1 MDWLTEYKIPIGKVM
16 KDFVDFLND
25 YFFWFFDGITIGLEF
40 VLEGMAAL
48 LLAVNPLLLIIAIA
62 GIAFYIHRSWK
73 LIALVIPSLLL
84 IINQGYWEDTIYT
97 LSLVT
102 WATLVCLA
110 IGIPIGIA
118 AAHRPKVW
126 AVLRPILD
134 MMQTLPTFVYLIP
147 ALVLFGLGMVPGLIA
162 TAIFAVAAP
171 IRMTYLG
178 VSSVPIPLIE
188 AAESFGATKKQ
199 LLWKV
204 EIPYALPTIMAGLT
218 QCIMLSLSMVVIA
231 SMVGADGLGIPVLRA
246 INTVNTAKGFEAGL
260 AIVIVAILMD
270 RICKRPEPTGKK
282 S

>member
-1 MDWLTEYKIPIGKVM
+1 MEWLTEHKIPIGKVM
-16 KDFVDFLND
+16 EDFVDFLND
-25 YFFWFFDGITIGLEF
+25 YFFWFFDGITVGLGF
-40 VLEGMAAL
+40 VLEGMAEM
-48 LLAVNPLLLIIAIA
+48 LISVHPFILVTAIA
-62 GIAFYIHRSWK
+62 AIGYYIHRSWK
-73 LIALVIPSLLL
+73 LVALVVPSLLL
-84 IINQGYWEDTIYT
+84 IINQGYWEDTLYT

-126 AVLRPILD
+126 AVLRPVLD

-147 ALVLFGLGMVPGLIA
+147 ALVLFGLGMVPGLFA

-171 IRMTYLG
+171 IRLTYLG
-178 VSSVPIPLIE
+178 VSSVPVPLIE
-188 AAESFGATKKQ
+188 AAESFGATKNQ

-204 EIPYALPTIMAGLT
+204 EIPHAMPTIMAGLT

-246 INTVNTAKGFEAGL
+246 INTVNTAKGFEAGI

-270 RICKRPEPTGKK
+270 RICKQPDRGGTQ
-282 S
+282 

>member
-1 MDWLTEYKIPIGKVM
+1 MEWLTDHKIPIGKVM

-25 YFFWFFDGITIGLEF
+25 YFFWFFDGITIGLGF
-40 VLEGMAAL
+40 VLEGMAEL
-48 LLAVNPLLLIIAIA
+48 LLAVNPFVLIVAIA
-62 GIAFYIHRSWK
+62 AIAFYIHRSWK
-73 LIALVIPSLLL
+73 LVVLVVPSLLF
-84 IINQGYWEDTIYT
+84 IINQGYWEDTLYT

-102 WATLVCLA
+102 WATLVCLI
-110 IGIPIGIA
+110 IGIPVGIA
-118 AAHRPKVW
+118 TAHRPKVW
-126 AVLRPILD
+126 AVMRPILD

-246 INTVNTAKGFEAGL
+246 INTVNTAKGFEAGI

-270 RICKRPEPTGKK
+270 RICKQPERGVK
-282 S
+282 

>member
-1 MDWLTEYKIPIGKVM
+1 MEWLTDHKIPIGKVM

-25 YFFWFFDGITIGLEF
+25 YFFWFFDGITIGLGF
-40 VLEGMAAL
+40 VLEGMAEL
-48 LLAVNPLLLIIAIA
+48 LLAVNPFVLIVAIA
-62 GIAFYIHRSWK
+62 AIAFYIHRSWK
-73 LIALVIPSLLL
+73 LVLLVVPSLLF
-84 IINQGYWEDTIYT
+84 IINQGYWEDTLYT

-102 WATLVCLA
+102 WATLVCLI
-110 IGIPIGIA
+110 IGIPVGIA
-118 AAHRPKVW
+118 TAHRPKVW
-126 AVLRPILD
+126 AVMRPILD

-246 INTVNTAKGFEAGL
+246 INTVNTAKGFEAGI

-270 RICKRPEPTGKK
+270 RICKQPERGVK
-282 S
+282 

>member
-1 MDWLTEYKIPIGKVM
+1 MEWLTDHKIPIGKVM

-25 YFFWFFDGITIGLEF
+25 YFFWFFDGVTIGLEF
-40 VLEGMAAL
+40 VLEGMAEL
-48 LLAVNPLLLIIAIA
+48 LLAANPFVLIIAIA
-62 GIAFYIHRSWK
+62 AISFYIHRSWK
-73 LIALVIPSLLL
+73 LVVLVVPSLLF
-84 IINQGYWEDTIYT
+84 IINQGYWEDTLYT

-102 WATLVCLA
+102 WATLVCLV
-110 IGIPIGIA
+110 IGIPVGIA
-118 AAHRPKVW
+118 TAHRPKVW
-126 AVLRPILD
+126 AVMRPILD

-246 INTVNTAKGFEAGL
+246 INTVNTAKGFEAGI

-270 RICKRPEPTGKK
+270 RICKRPERGVK
-282 S
+282 

>member
-1 MDWLTEYKIPIGKVM
+1 MEWLTDHKIPIGKVM

-25 YFFWFFDGITIGLEF
+25 YFFWFFDGLTVGLEF
-40 VLEGMAAL
+40 VLEGMAEL
-48 LLAVNPLLLIIAIA
+48 LLAANPFVLIAAIA
-62 GIAFYIHRSWK
+62 AISFYIHRSWK
-73 LIALVIPSLLL
+73 LVVLVVPSLLF
-84 IINQGYWEDTIYT
+84 IINQGYWEDTLYT

-102 WATLVCLA
+102 WATLVCLS
-110 IGIPIGIA
+110 IGIPVGIA
-118 AAHRPKVW
+118 TAHRPKVW
-126 AVLRPILD
+126 AVMRPILD

-246 INTVNTAKGFEAGL
+246 INTVNTAKGFEAGI

-270 RICKRPEPTGKK
+270 RICKQPERGGK
-282 S
+282 

>member
-1 MDWLTEYKIPIGKVM
+1 MDWLTEYKIPVGKVM

-40 VLEGMAAL
+40 VLEGTAEML
-48 LLAVNPLLLIIAIA
+48 LTVNPFVLIIAVA
-62 GIAFYIHRSWK
+62 AIAFYIHRSWK

-178 VSSVPIPLIE
+178 VSSVPVPLTE

-270 RICKRPEPTGKK
+270 RICKRPERAGKN

>member
-1 MDWLTEYKIPIGKVM
+1 MAWLTEHKIPIGKVM

-25 YFFWFFDGITIGLEF
+25 YFFWFFDGITIGLGF
-40 VLEGMAAL
+40 VLEGTADL
-48 LLAVNPLLLIIAIA
+48 LLAVNPFVLIAAIA
-62 GIAFYIHRSWK
+62 AITFYIHRSWK
-73 LIALVIPSLLL
+73 LVILVVPSLMF

-102 WATLVCLA
+102 WATVVCLA

-118 AAHRPKVW
+118 TAHRPKAW

-178 VSSVPIPLIE
+178 ISSVPLPLIE

-204 EIPYALPTIMAGLT
+204 EVPYALPTIMAGLT

-246 INTVNTAKGFEAGL
+246 INTVNTAKGFEAGI

-270 RICKRPEPTGKK
+270 RICKRPERE
-282 S
+282 SR